1 MKKLTRSKLIKKLDN
16 VFSQYIRRK
25 DAINDIAK
33 CITCGVE
40 RHWKELQCGHFQS
53 RSHYSTRWEILNV
66 AVQCISCNIFKH
78 GQQYLFSKYLDKTF
92 GEGTS
97 NELFLKSQI
106 MEKFTTNEIEE
117 MIKKYKDLLDKL
129 E

>member
-25 DAINDIAK
+25 DAIDGISK
-33 CITCGVE
+33 CISCGVK
-40 RHWKELQCGHFQS
+40 RNWKELQCGHFMS

-66 AVQCISCNIFKH
+66 GVQCISCNIFKH
-78 GQQYLFSKYLDKTF
+78 GQQYLFSKYLDKTY

-97 NELFLKSQI
+97 NELLLKSQTLG
-106 MEKFTTNEIEE
+106 KFTTKEIEE
-117 MIKKYKDLLDKL
+117 MINKYKNLLDQL
-129 E
+129 D

>member
-25 DAINDIAK
+25 DAIDGIAK
-33 CITCGVE
+33 CISCGVE
-40 RHWKELQCGHFQS
+40 RSWKELQCGHFMS

-66 AVQCISCNIFKH
+66 GVQCISCNIFKH
-78 GQQYLFSKYLDKTF
+78 GQQYLFSKYLDKTY

-97 NELFLKSQI
+97 NELLLKSQTLG
-106 MEKFTTNEIEE
+106 KFNTKEIEE
-117 MIKKYKDLLDKL
+117 MINKYKNLLDQID
-129 E
+129 

>member
-40 RHWKELQCGHFQS
+40 RHWKELQCGHFP
-53 RSHYSTRWEILNV
+53 
-66 AVQCISCNIFKH
+66 
-78 GQQYLFSKYLDKTF
+78 
-92 GEGTS
+92 
-97 NELFLKSQI
+97 
-106 MEKFTTNEIEE
+106 
-117 MIKKYKDLLDKL
+117 
-129 E
+129 

>member
-1 MKKLTRSKLIKKLDN
+1 MYHLWGGKTL
-16 VFSQYIRRK
+16 
-25 DAINDIAK
+25 
-33 CITCGVE
+33 E
-40 RHWKELQCGHFQS
+40 RTTMWTLSMS

-66 AVQCISCNIFKH
+66 GVQCISCNIFKH

-97 NELFLKSQI
+97 NELFLKSQTLG
-106 MEKFTTNEIEE
+106 KFTTNEIEE
-117 MIKKYKDLLDKL
+117 MIKKYKDLLDEL

>member
-25 DAINDIAK
+25 DSIDGISK
-33 CITCGVE
+33 CISCGVK
-40 RHWKELQCGHFQS
+40 RNWKELQCGHFMS

-66 AVQCISCNIFKH
+66 GVQCISCNIFKH
-78 GQQYLFSKYLDKTF
+78 GQQYLFSKYLDKTY

-97 NELFLKSQI
+97 NELLLKSQTLG
-106 MEKFTTNEIEE
+106 KFTTKEIEE
-117 MIKKYKDLLDKL
+117 MINKYKNLLDQMD
-129 E
+129 